1 MNGSKLDE
9 ILTRR
14 RNFRN
19 RLLRIHGV
27 GLVYPMV
34 HMALLAIQITIVV
47 FDLLPKWTIGILPM
61 AIIIWGVFVTVLFE
75 MHSRRSQKEIDDYFD
90 KPYSKTRVKNEKH
103 IRSSLEE

>member
-1 MNGSKLDE
+1 MNGSELDE

-19 RLLRIHGV
+19 RLLRIHGLTV
-27 GLVYPMV
+27 L
-34 HMALLAIQITIVV
+34 ALLAIQITIVV

>member
-19 RLLRIHGV
+19 RLLRIHGLT
-27 GLVYPMV
+27 GQDIPTF
-34 HMALLAIQITIVV
+34 AIQITIVV